1 MSLVSCLF
9 LPTIR
14 YYHWGSLIVLSET
27 LGSHAKHPLRS
38 KENLLIMFLPS
49 RHQVLACSSLVVSLF
64 TLSACM
70 NPGQPPAPPLPSL
83 AKPAPFTAVD
93 TGLATKLNDADLTHI
108 ALANLAKTHAARNDI
123 ALLSTTIVK
132 DLTDN
137 HDKLTALATTGTV
150 TLPAKPSAQ
159 SQKVIDQMQ
168 RLHGAAFDRAYARYL
183 ASSTKT
189 TSTVIDAD
197 SATSTNA
204 DLVKLATDL
213 KTKLLGY
220 EAQVK

>member
-1 MSLVSCLF
+1 MS
-9 LPTIR
+9 
-14 YYHWGSLIVLSET
+14 SET
-27 LGSHAKHPLRS
+27 QGSHVKYSLRS
-38 KENLLIMFLPS
+38 KENFLIMLLPS

-70 NPGQPPAPPLPSL
+70 NPGQPPAPPLPAL
-83 AKPAPFTAVD
+83 AKPAPFAAAD
-93 TGLATKLNDADLTHI
+93 TSLAAKINDVDLTHI
-108 ALANLAKTHAARNDI
+108 ALANLAKTNAARNDI
-123 ALLSTTIVK
+123 ALLGTTIVK

-137 HDKLTALATTGTV
+137 HDKLTALATAGTA
-150 TLPAKPSAQ
+150 TLAAKPSAQ

-189 TSTVIDAD
+189 TSAVVAAGA
-197 SATSTNA
+197 ATSTNA